1 MHLSERRVFLALT
14 LIAGSSAACSQGTKM
29 FAPKGTS
36 DPSERFKD
44 LGMELVVDA
53 MAGHEILGLE
63 MFPDGLDRTFYRS
76 SVTKLE
82 NRSHMLLSQ
91 RVPQRV
97 RIVWHDSAKI
107 VGRKD
112 NPNINTYA
120 GSVLGDHNIPVGE
133 RIPAEVT
140 DSIRKEGGQLRI
152 KFRLAK
158 DGVYFG
164 WDVDRRAKLG
174 EPDNPEG
181 PPQRYWLSGG
191 DFREAYIFNGKVVRK
206 GWYIDKKTGQKIETD
221 F

>member
-1 MHLSERRVFLALT
+1 MHFSERRMLLALALA
-14 LIAGSSAACSQGTKM
+14 LIAGADAACSQGTLM
-29 FAPKGTS
+29 IAPKGTS

-53 MAGHEILGLE
+53 MAGQQILGLE
-63 MFPDGLDRTFYRS
+63 MYPDGIDRTFYRS

-82 NRSHMLLSQ
+82 NKSHMLLSQ

-97 RIVWHDSAKI
+97 RVVWHDDDKI
-107 VGRKD
+107 VRRADGER
-112 NPNINTYA
+112 TYA
-120 GSVLGDHNIPVGE
+120 GNILGDHKILVGE

-164 WDVDRRAKLG
+164 WDVERRASANAVPK
-174 EPDNPEG
+174 
-181 PPQRYWLSGG
+181 YFHTGG
-191 DFREAYIFNGKVVRK
+191 DFQESRLIYQSDGRPVRGK
-206 GWYIDKKTGQKIETD
+206 GWYIDKKTDQKVETE

>member
-1 MHLSERRVFLALT
+1 MHLSERRVFLAWA
-14 LIAGSSAACSQGTKM
+14 LIAGSNAACSQGTKM
-29 FAPKGTS
+29 IAPKGTS

-63 MFPDGLDRTFYRS
+63 MYPDGIDRTFYRS

-82 NRSHMLLSQ
+82 NKSYMLLSQ

-97 RIVWHDSAKI
+97 RVVWRDNDKI
-107 VGRKD
+107 VRRADGER
-112 NPNINTYA
+112 TYA
-120 GSVLGDHNIPVGE
+120 GNILGDHNIPVGE

-140 DSIRKEGGQLRI
+140 DSVRKVGGQLRI

-164 WDVDRRAKLG
+164 WDVDRRAKFG
-174 EPDNPEG
+174 EPDNPDG

-191 DFREAYIFNGKVVRK
+191 DFREAYVFNGKVVRK
-206 GWYIDKKTGQKIETD
+206 GWYIDKKTGQKVETE